1 MKTYTDNEDIR
12 REIRSAAAAQ
22 GKTLADIARA
32 LGIRPQSLNDMIR
45 KQHVGFDD
53 VARIADT
60 LGLVLRFEL
69 VPAATTTTGAP
80 SAPATDRPDT
90 DGEQSA
96 DSSSTTG
103 AK

>member
-22 GKTLADIARA
+22 GKTLADIARS

-45 KQHVGFDD
+45 KQHIGFDD

-60 LGLVLRFEL
+60 IGLVIRFEL
-69 VPAATTTTGAP
+69 VPAATA
-80 SAPATDRPDT
+80 SPAADRPGT
-90 DGEQSA
+90 DEEQSA
-96 DSSSTTG
+96 DSSSGSG